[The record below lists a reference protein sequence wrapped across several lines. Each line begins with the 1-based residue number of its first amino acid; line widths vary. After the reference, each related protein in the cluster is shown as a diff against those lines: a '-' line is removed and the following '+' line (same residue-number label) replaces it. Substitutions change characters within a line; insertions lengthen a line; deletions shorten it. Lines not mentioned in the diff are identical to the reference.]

1 MIDEHASV
9 RDVMQFQVTRV
20 DEVSRAMVVII
31 RLEEQS
37 NISTFKKSER
47 TDE

>member
-9 RDVMQFQVTRV
+9 RDVMQFQETRV
-20 DEVSRAMVVII
+20 DEVSRAMVVIS

-37 NISTFKKSER
+37 NISTFKFSER
-47 TDE
+47 ADE